1 MNSNLPLMG
10 LYYRAM
16 CRNKKGFPMH
26 ILKKRTILKLA
37 ATFVLVGMMAGAFIM
52 HTSATIAATTA
63 SCDPRTNTNGSTT
76 SGTPNCD
83 VAVTVSPNIPVSG
96 LSFTSDASTVGGAV
110 AIGLNT
116 FTFNATVTDI
126 RETQEGWQL
135 QALSSGLSTSGH
147 SSVFIP
153 LTIGTSGSTATCTVT
168 ATPVIAGSTCPDP
181 TITPQTLNGTTPQ
194 TFVTETSDGTN
205 PLSGA
210 STIGVTGTYT
220 IPVGT
225 YPGAYS
231 GAITLSL
238 LNTFA

>member
-1 MNSNLPLMG
+1 MS
-10 LYYRAM
+10 
-16 CRNKKGFPMH
+16 
-26 ILKKRTILKLA
+26 ILKKHIILKLA
-37 ATFVLVGMMAGAFIM
+37 TTFMLVGMMAGAFII
-52 HTSATIAATTA
+52 HTTATFAAPTA
-63 SCDPRTNTNGSTT
+63 SCNGTSINGSTT

-83 VAVTVSPNIPVSG
+83 VAVTVNPNIPVSG

-116 FTFNATVTDI
+116 FTFNATVTDV

-168 ATPVIAGSTCPDP
+168 ATPVIAGSTCPNP

-194 TFVTETSDGTN
+194 TFVTETADGTN
-205 PLSGA
+205 PLSGTSA
-210 STIGVTGTYT
+210 ISVTGTYT